1 MNLHLAIAETCGPDG
16 CEVRL
21 LSDGRS
27 LNAVYLER
35 MKGRV
40 FVHPGQLVA
49 LDLTNEAPVIAW
61 RWHRMKVVEVLPGGA
76 RLDDRGV
83 NQVTGTIAAGLDLE
97 LQPGQTVF
105 VNGNQEG
112 ACEIH
117 GVLEGDAQSGEGLY
131 ELEKVERVILPRI
144 QVILE
149 KMLAG

>member
-1 MNLHLAIAETCGPDG
+1 MNLQLAIAETCSPDG
-16 CEVRL
+16 CQVKL

-27 LNAVYLER
+27 LDATYLAR

-49 LDLTNEAPVIAW
+49 LDMASNPPVIVW
-61 RWHRMKVVEVLPGGA
+61 RWHRVKVVAVLPGGA
-76 RLDDRGV
+76 RLDDRGL
-83 NQVTGTIAAGLDLE
+83 NQVTGMIAPGLALD

-117 GVLEGDAQSGEGLY
+117 GLLAGEDLSDP
-131 ELEKVERVILPRI
+131 EQIERVILPRI
-144 QVILE
+144 AAILAA
-149 KMLAG
+149 MPVG